1 MVRVTPAW
9 DRKGYLEFGRRHWS
23 PLFLFVTAK
32 QVEEGPLQN
41 SWQPT
46 QASPRVAAQIYL
58 PCSFLMLPPPR
69 SLPGFAP
76 GWRRSL
82 NPHSSH
88 AISLEWLRHWW
99 CHTAWLSEVTLPLLW
114 AFLRVSV
121 LSAPPVA
128 PGGSSPT
135 QICPLASDD
144 HSAGEE
150 DGLQY
155 HKNGQWFNH
164 LLDMGELYMKPKYI
178 KTVPKTQFI
187 RK

>member
-1 MVRVTPAW
+1 M
-9 DRKGYLEFGRRHWS
+9 
-23 PLFLFVTAK
+23 
-32 QVEEGPLQN
+32 EEGPLQN

-46 QASPRVAAQIYL
+46 HASPRVAAQIYL
-58 PCSFLMLPPPR
+58 PCAFLMLPPPR

-88 AISLEWLRHWW
+88 AISLERLRHWW
-99 CHTAWLSEVTLPLLW
+99 CRTAWLSEVTLPLLW

-150 DGLQY
+150 DDLQY
-155 HKNGQWFNH
+155 HKNGQH
-164 LLDMGELYMKPKYI
+164 AVSPSPGRSP
-178 KTVPKTQFI
+178 
-187 RK
+187 